1 MENYLL
7 TTEWKRDI
15 PECLRKISRVSADF
29 QQIIETRY
37 SVRGTEE
44 IYRIFLG
51 QLKAEVYW
59 LERLLNALIEEGG
72 DQ

>member
-1 MENYLL
+1 MESYLL
-7 TTEWKRDI
+7 TKEWKQDI

-44 IYRIFLG
+44 IYRIFLC